1 MGAVGASE
9 AGFILRS
16 RGRMVRGQLPG
27 LRGRPLSPAGP
38 GRRPAAP
45 HQVQAA
51 GAEVAPDAT
60 LALGGTMRRREIF
73 AYFGALAMAAP
84 AARAQQAGRTYR
96 LGVLV
101 PLPRAD
107 PSHLGVGEGPKAMGF
122 VEGTD
127 HLLGD
132 LRHPLP
138 PQPAARR

>member
-96 LGVLV
+96 LGGLV

-107 PSHLGVGEGPKAMGF
+107 PRHLGVVQGLKAMG
-122 VEGTD
+122 VRASRELPMHDPGS
-127 HLLGD
+127 
-132 LRHPLP
+132 PLP
-138 PQPAARR
+138 PQH